1 MMAAASTRMLNVDPL
16 MRTILGGASVAGTW
30 TPFPTPLGSQQ
41 NSILAQA
48 PWPAALVCFVA
59 AIGISRC
66 RYSRESFRFRCGCA
80 SRRYANT
87 RLLVYKHTHH
97 VYTHR
102 A

>member
-16 MRTILGGASVAGTW
+16 MRTMLGGVSVAGTW

-59 AIGISRC
+59 AISTLGCKC
-66 RYSRESFRFRCGCA
+66 RRGLFRFRWRGV
-80 SRRYANT
+80 SRLYANT

-102 A
+102 

>member
-16 MRTILGGASVAGTW
+16 MRTMLGGASVAGTW

-48 PWPAALVCFVA
+48 PWPAAFVCFVA
-59 AIGISRC
+59 AMA
-66 RYSRESFRFRCGCA
+66 SFVAGTGATSFHFRCGCA
-80 SRRYANT
+80 SPRYANT